1 MPSSRRRWIWRI
13 GLGLLL
19 LLPLVLLLPR
29 WLFGPKLPA
38 YVAQRSLLIQT
49 VAATGRVR
57 PAGRLPLA
65 SVQIGAI
72 RRAACKEGA
81 RVEAGAVLFELSDE
95 AQRANLAEA
104 QAAATQAEV
113 RLEDAAGPGRKADL
127 QLLRRAELA
136 LADAEDKLSRLEQL
150 WATKAVAEAQV
161 ADARR
166 ARDIAASQLES
177 ARTNALGSDA
187 RGSRLRVLRAE
198 RERVQAAV
206 AAARALLEETRIVA
220 PRAGI
225 LATCEVEVGEVVNA
239 GQALAVLVSDGPLEI
254 VIEPDEKNLSRL
266 ALGQEAKV
274 VADAFPDQPF
284 DARVTTV
291 VGAVD
296 PVRGTI
302 EVRLLATPPPP
313 WLVPDMTVSVEIES
327 ARHPDAL
334 TVPREAVRRTGEG
347 PWLFVHKE
355 GRAEKRELRL
365 GLIGQET
372 IEVLGGLEVGEVVL
386 LPGPLA
392 LEAGT
397 RVRAVRGA
405 R

>member
-1 MPSSRRRWIWRI
+1 MPSQQRRWIWRV

-19 LLPLVLLLPR
+19 LLPLFLLLPR
-29 WLFGPKLPA
+29 WLHGPELPS
-38 YVAQRSLLIQT
+38 YVAERSLLIQT

-57 PAGRLPLA
+57 SAGRLPLA
-65 SVQIGAI
+65 SMQLGSI
-72 RRAACKEGA
+72 RRARCEEGA

-95 AQRANLAEA
+95 AQRASLADA

-127 QLLRRAELA
+127 EQLRRAELA
-136 LADAEDKLSRLEQL
+136 LADAEDKLARLEQL
-150 WATKAVAEAQV
+150 SVGKAVAESQV

-187 RGSRLRVLRAE
+187 RGARLRVLRAE
-198 RERVQAAV
+198 RERALASV
-206 AAARALLEETRIVA
+206 AAARARLEETRIVA

-225 LATCEVEVGEVVNA
+225 LATCEAELGEVVNA

-266 ALGQEAKV
+266 AVGQEAQV
-274 VADAFPDQPF
+274 LADAYPEEPF
-284 DARVTTV
+284 AARVTTV

-302 EVRLLATPPPP
+302 EVRLLAAEPPP

-334 TVPREAVRRTGEG
+334 TVPREAVRRTGER
-347 PWLFVHKE
+347 PWVFVHRE
-355 GRAEKRELRL
+355 GRAERRELRL
-365 GLIGQET
+365 GLVGQET

-392 LEAGT
+392 LEVGA
-397 RVRAVRGA
+397 RVRALRGP

>member
-1 MPSSRRRWIWRI
+1 MSSQKRRWAWRV
-13 GLGLLL
+13 GLGLLFL
-19 LLPLVLLLPR
+19 SPLAFLLPR
-29 WLFGPKLPA
+29 WLYGPKLPA
-38 YVAQRSLLIQT
+38 YVAERSLLIQT

-57 PAGRLPLA
+57 SAGRLPLA
-65 SVQIGAI
+65 AVQMGSV
-72 RRAACKEGA
+72 RRATCKEGA
-81 RVEAGAVLFELSDE
+81 RVEAGALLFELSDE
-95 AQRANLAEA
+95 AQRAGLAEA

-127 QLLRRAELA
+127 ELLRRAELA
-136 LADAEDKLSRLEQL
+136 LADAEDKLARLEQL
-150 WATKAVAEAQV
+150 VVGKAVAEAQV

-166 ARDIAASQLES
+166 ARDIAASQLET
-177 ARTNALGSDA
+177 ARSNALGSDA
-187 RGSRLRVLRAE
+187 RGARLRVLRAE
-198 RERVQAAV
+198 RERAQSAV
-206 AAARALLEETRIVA
+206 SAARARLEETRIVA

-225 LATCEVEVGEVVNA
+225 LATCEVEVGEVVSA
-239 GQALAVLVSDGPLEI
+239 GQALAVLVSDGPLEL

-266 ALGQEAKV
+266 AVGQEAQV
-274 VADAFPDQPF
+274 LADAYPDEPF
-284 DARVTTV
+284 SARVTTV

-296 PVRGTI
+296 PIRGTI
-302 EVRLLATPPPP
+302 EVRLLATTPPP

-347 PWLFVHKE
+347 PWVFVHRE
-355 GRAEKRELRL
+355 GRAERRELRL
-365 GLIGQET
+365 GLVGQET

-392 LEAGT
+392 LEVGT
-397 RVRAVRGA
+397 RVRAVRSP